1 MYNVPLSPG
10 YNLKV
15 SVPMFKRAALLAL
28 ALGLAACTAMP
39 TPMPVL
45 APTVTAIVSGP
56 SALTVA
62 VASNDF
68 PVGVN
73 RVPLV
78 LLIGS
83 TPITSAQSVQ
93 VVAFDLSS
101 GTPTPG
107 WTGMAQSYSDYAIPY
122 WVIYPDLP
130 TAGNWGLGV
139 VVTFADGSTQP
150 AQLTIQTVT
159 DPSAP
164 TLGEVPP
171 ASHNATSAD
180 QPDLS
185 KLTSDPSPDPALYTT
200 TVADALASGQPTIV
214 TFATPGF
221 CTSRLC
227 APVVDSLKAVQ
238 AAHPS
243 QANYIHIEIFSDFTA
258 FTYTPQMDE
267 WHIPSEPWT
276 FVLDAQGKVVGRFG
290 GPVSPAELEAALAPL
305 LS

>member
-1 MYNVPLSPG
+1 
-10 YNLKV
+10 
-15 SVPMFKRAALLAL
+15 MFKRVALFAL

-39 TPMPVL
+39 TTTPLVP
-45 APTVTAIVSGP
+45 PTTTAIVSGP

-68 PVGVN
+68 PIGVS

-93 VVAFDLSS
+93 VIAFDLSS
-101 GTPTPG
+101 GTPTQS
-107 WTGMAQSYSDYAIPY
+107 WTGLAQSYSDYAIPY

-139 VVTFADGSTQP
+139 VVTFADGTTQP
-150 AQLTIQTVT
+150 AQLTIQTVA

-164 TLGEVPP
+164 AVGEVPP
-171 ASHNATSAD
+171 ASHNLTSAD
-180 QPDLS
+180 QPDLA
-185 KLTSDPSPDPALYTT
+185 KLTSDPHPDPALYTT
-200 TVADALASGQPTIV
+200 TIAAALTSGKPTVV

-227 APVVDSLKAVQ
+227 APVVDSLKAVHT
-238 AAHPS
+238 AYPT
-243 QANYIHIEIFSDFTA
+243 QANYIHLEIFADFTT
-258 FTYTPQMDE
+258 FTYSPQMAE

-276 FVLDAQGKVVGRFG
+276 FVLDAQGKVVGRLG
-290 GPVSPAELEAALAPL
+290 GPVSPAELEAVLAPL
-305 LS
+305 LP